1 MSFREK
7 SAWITLS
14 AILLVSVLFFLHG
27 PELLDPNPTRWTLH
41 AAAACIGAFVAIEV
55 VAHLVLYLRNPKD
68 ARTPQDE
75 REQLIALKATRL
87 AAYVYVVGSFLAVL
101 TVHHGAN
108 GIAVGF
114 FVLFAFVIAEIV
126 NYATRIIYFRRGF

>member
-1 MSFREK
+1 MPRRPA
-7 SAWITLS
+7 SA
-14 AILLVSVLFFLHG
+14 
-27 PELLDPNPTRWTLH
+27 
-41 AAAACIGAFVAIEV
+41 AFIAIEV

>member
-7 SAWITLS
+7 SAWITLT

-27 PELLDPNPTRWTLH
+27 PELLDPNPTPWTLH
-41 AAAACIGAFVAIEV
+41 AAAACIGAFIAIEV
-55 VAHLVLYLRNPKD
+55 
-68 ARTPQDE
+68 
-75 REQLIALKATRL
+75 
-87 AAYVYVVGSFLAVL
+87 
-101 TVHHGAN
+101 
-108 GIAVGF
+108 F